1 MLLLCAQRC
10 LCNPRPPPASAGQV
24 TPTLWLVQGPRW
36 PKDPNAPGRALFI
49 WISGARRIYAAMRFL
64 ARSNVGSTSVGA
76 RRCYRNTLRYLYN
89 NIIIFRYTI
98 CDGCWCFSW
107 GPTYILPT
115 SPAACWSIA
124 LGNRCFFQW
133 NRIIPATP
141 RRKTS
146 RMRIAS
152 RNIIQ
157 WAPLSQV
164 FGCGGGA
171 CAWL

>member
-1 MLLLCAQRC
+1 MIIFGLNPDFPPSFAAPVRIPIMLLLCAQRC

-24 TPTLWLVQGPRW
+24 TPTLWLAQGPRR

-64 ARSNVGSTSVGA
+64 AWSNVGSTSVGA

-107 GPTYILPT
+107 GPTYSIYRRIRMVLQ
-115 SPAACWSIA
+115 PAGQSRWAIVV
-124 LGNRCFFQW
+124 FF
-133 NRIIPATP
+133 NETA
-141 RRKTS
+141 
-146 RMRIAS
+146 
-152 RNIIQ
+152 
-157 WAPLSQV
+157 
-164 FGCGGGA
+164 
-171 CAWL
+171 